1 MEEQR
6 VKSGRDQEAHR
17 HSEKERPDE
26 PSVAARSQ
34 ERDGRREHDRR
45 RDGTREKHGH
55 SKKGRGSS
63 LDTDEESEGEKRDK
77 QKRRKRKERS
87 ATESESEDSEEN
99 RRERKKKRKEKRR
112 RREERKLKKE
122 KKNRSK
128 GDRDDD
134 SGSGDDEKT
143 KKRLLKEAKKFLRKH
158 SGKGGQELVL
168 SAVGRKVEPISTGD
182 YFQKNAEFATWL
194 REGRGIFFSDLSSDQ
209 AHALFDAFVT
219 VYNEGKLPD
228 KYYDGITS
236 THAQRSGF
244 TWAIKGRGDTGED
257 IMAEEDRRASEAA
270 RGKLERRK
278 WKQDQEVL
286 LDEMLPK
293 ATGREAAL
301 EKKAARRE
309 QQRGREDS
317 PELMRDKDLLGGGD
331 DFQQRLAR
339 ERQRREKRVAAKA
352 DAVAEKVTA
361 YKAAEQAKL
370 NQFRALIGASG
381 GKISIPKRAG

>member
-6 VKSGRDQEAHR
+6 VKSGQDHR
-17 HSEKERPDE
+17 HSRKEWPDE
-26 PSVAARSQ
+26 PSVAGRSP
-34 ERDGRREHDRR
+34 EHVRKGEHRGRDRKGEKHRR
-45 RDGTREKHGH
+45 RNEE
-55 SKKGRGSS
+55 RGSS
-63 LDTDEESEGEKRDK
+63 SDTGEESEGERQDKRN
-77 QKRRKRKERS
+77 RRKRKERS
-87 ATESESEDSEEN
+87 DTDSESDDSEEE
-99 RRERKKKRKEKRR
+99 RRERRKRRKEKRR
-112 RREERKLKKE
+112 RREEKKLKKE
-122 KKNRSK
+122 KKSRSK
-128 GDRDDD
+128 GGTNND
-134 SGSGDDEKT
+134 SGSGEDEKT
-143 KKRLLKEAKKFLRKH
+143 KKRLLKEAKKFLKKH
-158 SGKGGQELVL
+158 SSKGGQELVL

-219 VYNEGKLPD
+219 VYNEGKLPE

-236 THAQRSGF
+236 THAKRSGF

-257 IMAEEDRRASEAA
+257 IMAEEDRRAAEAG
-270 RGKLERRK
+270 RGKLERKK
-278 WKQDQEVL
+278 WMQDQELL

-361 YKAAEQAKL
+361 YEAAEQAKL

-381 GKISIPKRAG
+381 GKISISKRAE